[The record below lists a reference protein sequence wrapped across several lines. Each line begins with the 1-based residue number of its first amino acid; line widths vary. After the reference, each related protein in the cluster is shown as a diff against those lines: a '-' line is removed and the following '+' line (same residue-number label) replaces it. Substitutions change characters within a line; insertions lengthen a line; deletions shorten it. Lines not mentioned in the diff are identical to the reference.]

1 MVERI
6 IRDRAASL
14 VEQLR
19 DGQISNFDFEARWP
33 HAKKDRA
40 LDAIRSVLWGFYD
53 DLREHK
59 LIEEFGLSREA
70 RILFDRCVLFLYSNL
85 EYVGAE
91 DSTTAA
97 SSVPAGGIL
106 GLSNTGSSFSG
117 SGLVSDDSAGD
128 AAAWPFFTLSDYEQ
142 ARRQIENQNA
152 RREKDGHE
160 NT

>member
-14 VEQLR
+14 VERFR
-19 DGQISNFDFEARWP
+19 DGQISNFDFEAQWP
-33 HAKKDRA
+33 HAKNDRA
-40 LDAIRSVLWGFYD
+40 LDAISSVLWGFYD
-53 DLREHK
+53 DLHEHK
-59 LIEEFGLSREA
+59 LIEEFALSSEA
-70 RILFDRCVLFLYSNL
+70 RKLFDRCVLFLYSNL
-85 EYVGAE
+85 EYVCAE
-91 DSTTAA
+91 TGSIAA

-106 GLSNTGSSFSG
+106 GLSNTGGSFPG

-142 ARRQIENQNA
+142 VRRRIENQNA
-152 RREKDGHE
+152 RREKAGHE